1 MPSSIKNRFTNSYEP
16 VFVFSKTKN
25 NNYQKLAKKRDNKN
39 VFKIPLQPTSFK
51 HIATY
56 PERLVLDL
64 INTVDPADGSTILDP
79 FAGSGTTLKVIKEN
93 FPKCSAVMIEYNE
106 NYINVIKDRCNL
118 SKSLEATKLK
128 FISYYS
134 KKINFENKDNFS
146 SDPYDINQSINLS
159 EGFVSIVDNKKE
171 FYKILNNFM
180 NQNLK
185 KKINKKSTF
194 FIGCKEFDNDLIYH
208 TSLLNKNGWIIRNMI
223 VIEENNRWFPVF
235 MIVDDN
241 KSTDYIF
248 NYKILNLKSK
258 GEFQRNWHE
267 SQFVGIKVVNS
278 TNKIKREGKIVSVLE
293 KLNNGFP
300 KYVVVQWSE
309 GDFTR
314 EYVVYSQEQVNKN
327 IKLKISDSKI
337 SIEELETVIDLDKNF
352 NYIKNNKDENKTTL
366 FDLPPDEEYNGKFKG
381 EKRINFGASPGARA
395 SVDAEYFS
403 LQRLYEVDQNLI
415 VDYLNEKRILKGY
428 TKKKITDLFP
438 PEYKHT
444 VGHWLRKDFGGSL
457 PTPEDWDKLRKILDI
472 DNDVTN
478 YLCKTALRIQTVKH
492 AEFKMPDDFQQI
504 EFNEKFEL
512 LINE

>member
-1 MPSSIKNRFTNSYEP
+1 VPSSIKNRFTNSYEP

-93 FPKCSAVMIEYNE
+93 FPKCNAVMIEYNE

-258 GEFQRNWHE
+258 R
-267 SQFVGIKVVNS
+267 
-278 TNKIKREGKIVSVLE
+278 T
-293 KLNNGFP
+293 
-300 KYVVVQWSE
+300 
-309 GDFTR
+309 
-314 EYVVYSQEQVNKN
+314 
-327 IKLKISDSKI
+327 SKI
-337 SIEELETVIDLDKNF
+337 QIGFVTISLLSSWNCGGICIT
-352 NYIKNNKDENKTTL
+352 
-366 FDLPPDEEYNGKFKG
+366 
-381 EKRINFGASPGARA
+381 RISG
-395 SVDAEYFS
+395 
-403 LQRLYEVDQNLI
+403 
-415 VDYLNEKRILKGY
+415 
-428 TKKKITDLFP
+428 
-438 PEYKHT
+438 
-444 VGHWLRKDFGGSL
+444 
-457 PTPEDWDKLRKILDI
+457 
-472 DNDVTN
+472 
-478 YLCKTALRIQTVKH
+478 
-492 AEFKMPDDFQQI
+492 
-504 EFNEKFEL
+504 
-512 LINE
+512 